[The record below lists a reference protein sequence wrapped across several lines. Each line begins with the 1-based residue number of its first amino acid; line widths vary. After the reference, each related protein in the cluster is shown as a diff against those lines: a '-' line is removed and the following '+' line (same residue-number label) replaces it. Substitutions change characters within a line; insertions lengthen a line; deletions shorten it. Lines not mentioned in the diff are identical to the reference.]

1 MATVINLFEK
11 EKESSNAFNNLK
23 NLFEICETMAEYK
36 FFSESAEYCYK
47 QNYITAKE
55 LFSLRAIATK
65 KLEEIQEKN
74 RPKAKIAD
82 KPGLYYYYPE
92 MGEPEPIGCQMSA
105 SLSHNGR
112 HYYITSS
119 IELKGRGITL
129 IEKNEKFFEYRC
141 TDNAYEKLQKLY
153 SIKVKSFL

>member
-1 MATVINLFEK
+1 MGIMINLFEE
-11 EKESSNAFNNLK
+11 EKHSNAFNNLK
-23 NLFEICETMAEYK
+23 NLFEICETMAEYR
-36 FFSESAEYCYK
+36 FYTESAEYCYK

-55 LFSLRAIATK
+55 LFSLRTIARK
-65 KLEEIQEKN
+65 KLEEIQAKN

-82 KPGLYYYYPE
+82 KPGLYYYHPE

-112 HYYITSS
+112 HYYITSV

-153 SIKVKSFL
+153 SIKVKSLL